1 MPPRAFLTSY
11 RRLFTAPGAAAFT
24 LAGLLGRAALSM
36 TGVSLVVL
44 LSERRGS
51 YGLAGTV
58 SAAGLVTGAI
68 GMPLI
73 GRLVDRYGQARV
85 TVPAALYNAV
95 PLAGL
100 LLCVRFGAPDWT
112 LYLCSAA
119 CAAAPNLGG
128 MARSRWA
135 HLYRDDP
142 AARHLA
148 NSFEQALDELC
159 FMAGPVLAMLLCTT
173 VAPEAGLITAGTL
186 GTTGALLFAAQRR
199 TEPPLPA
206 VAAPG
211 PGSAQGRGSAQGHGP
226 AQERGPAGAPA
237 PHGSPL
243 RVPGLR
249 VLVLTFLASGMVFG
263 ATEITTVAYADAL
276 GHKAVAGPLL
286 ALFAAG
292 SCVAGLLFG
301 LLTPR
306 RTPGVRFLT
315 GAAAMAGVLLLPLAA
330 GLGGAGLG
338 LLGVLLFTAGTAT
351 APTMVTGMTLV
362 QELLPQR
369 QFNEGMAMAV
379 SGIVVG
385 ISAGAALA
393 GTVAEH
399 AAPGTGYALPAS
411 AAALAL
417 LIALAGQRHL
427 RAAGPS
433 APESASGSGAG
444 TGSGTARGSGAG
456 TGTGPA
462 ENAERI
468 VSASV

>member
-1 MPPRAFLTSY
+1 MPPRALPASY
-11 RRLFTAPGAAAFT
+11 RRLFTAPGATAFT
-24 LAGLLGRAALSM
+24 LAGLLGRIALSM

-51 YGLAGTV
+51 YGLAGAV

-85 TVPAALYNAV
+85 TVPAAVGNAV
-95 PLAGL
+95 PLTAL
-100 LLCVRFGAPDWT
+100 LLCVRLGAPDWT

-173 VAPEAGLITAGTL
+173 LAPEAGLVTAGTL

-199 TEPPLPA
+199 TEPPLPP
-206 VAAPG
+206 AAPDG
-211 PGSAQGRGSAQGHGP
+211 RAPGGRAPGGQAPDG
-226 AQERGPAGAPA
+226 ERRR
-237 PHGSPL
+237 SPL

-249 VLVLTFLASGMVFG
+249 VLVLTFLATGMVFG

-276 GHKAVAGPLL
+276 GHKAVAGVLL
-286 ALFAAG
+286 ALVAAG

-306 RTPGVRFLT
+306 RAPGARFLL
-315 GAAAMAGVLLLPLAA
+315 GASAMAGVLLLPLAA

-338 LLGVLLFTAGTAT
+338 VLGAALFAAGTAT

-399 AAPGTGYALPAS
+399 TAPGTGYALPAS
-411 AAALAL
+411 AAGIAL
-417 LIALAGQRHL
+417 LIALAGRRHL
-427 RAAGPS
+427 AAPKGAADGAHRPGKGPADNS
-433 APESASGSGAG
+433 ERVVSGS
-444 TGSGTARGSGAG
+444 
-456 TGTGPA
+456 
-462 ENAERI
+462 
-468 VSASV
+468 V

>member
-1 MPPRAFLTSY
+1 MPSPALLASY
-11 RRLFTAPGAAAFT
+11 RRLFSAPGAAAFT
-24 LAGLLGRAALSM
+24 LAGLLGRLALSM
-36 TGVSLVVL
+36 NGVSLVVL
-44 LSERRGS
+44 LAERRGS
-51 YGLAGTV
+51 YALAGTV

-68 GMPLI
+68 GMPLL
-73 GRLVDRYGQARV
+73 GRLVDRYGQSRV
-85 TVPAALYNAV
+85 TVRAALYNAV
-95 PLAGL
+95 PLLAL
-100 LLCVRFGAPDWT
+100 LLCVRLGAPDWA
-112 LYLCSAA
+112 LYPCWAA
-119 CAAAPNLGG
+119 GAAAPNLGG
-128 MARSRWA
+128 MARARWA
-135 HLYRDDP
+135 HLYLDDP

-159 FMAGPVLAMLLCTT
+159 FMAGPVLAMLLCTAL
-173 VAPEAGLITAGTL
+173 APEAGLLTAGTL
-186 GTTGALLFAAQRR
+186 GTAGALLFAAQRR

-206 VAAPG
+206 APDTARERG
-211 PGSAQGRGSAQGHGP
+211 QEREQERVREPEREWGRD
-226 AQERGPAGAPA
+226 QERGRERA
-237 PHGSPL
+237 HRSPV

-249 VLVLTFLASGMVFG
+249 VLVLTFLATGMVFG

-276 GHKAVAGPLL
+276 GHRAAAGWLL
-286 ALFAAG
+286 ALVAGG

-306 RTPGVRFLT
+306 RAAGVRFL
-315 GAAAMAGVLLLPLAA
+315 GGVAAMAGMLLLPLAA

-338 LLGVLLFTAGTAT
+338 VLGAALFAAGTAT

-369 QFNEGMAMAV
+369 QLNEGMALAV

-399 AAPGTGYALPAS
+399 AAPGTGYALPA

-417 LIALAGQRHL
+417 VVGLAGRRHL
-427 RAAGPS
+427 TARKRPAAAREERAA
-433 APESASGSGAG
+433 
-444 TGSGTARGSGAG
+444 
-456 TGTGPA
+456 
-462 ENAERI
+462 ENSERA

>member
-1 MPPRAFLTSY
+1 MPAPALLASY
-11 RRLFTAPGAAAFT
+11 RRLFAAPGAAAFT
-24 LAGLLGRAALSM
+24 LAGLLGRLAMPM

-95 PLAGL
+95 PLAAL

-112 LYLCSAA
+112 LYLCNAA

-159 FMAGPVLAMLLCTT
+159 FMTGPVLAMLLCTT
-173 VAPEAGLITAGTL
+173 LAPEAGLVTAGTL

-199 TEPPLPA
+199 TEPPLPPVPSA
-206 VAAPG
+206 SPSPAPG
-211 PGSAQGRGSAQGHGP
+211 RTSGR
-226 AQERGPAGAPA
+226 

-249 VLVLTFLASGMVFG
+249 VLVLTFLATGMVFG

-276 GHKAVAGPLL
+276 GHKAAAGVLL
-286 ALFAAG
+286 GLVAAG

-306 RTPGVRFLT
+306 RTPGARFLA
-315 GAAAMAGVLLLPLAA
+315 GVSAMAAVLLLPLAA
-330 GLGGAGLG
+330 GLGGAGLV
-338 LLGVLLFTAGTAT
+338 LLGMALFAAGTAT
-351 APTMVTGMTLV
+351 APTMVIGMTLV

-385 ISAGAALA
+385 ISTGAALA

-417 LIALAGQRHL
+417 LIALAGRRHL
-427 RAAGPS
+427 RTRRRSTAGES
-433 APESASGSGAG
+433 APETAG
-444 TGSGTARGSGAG
+444 
-456 TGTGPA
+456 
-462 ENAERI
+462 ENPERV

>member
-1 MPPRAFLTSY
+1 MPSRALIASHSYSY
-11 RRLFTAPGAAAFT
+11 RRLFAAPGALAFT
-24 LAGLLGRAALSM
+24 LAGLLGRLALSM

-73 GRLVDRYGQARV
+73 GRLVDRYGQTRV

-95 PLAGL
+95 PLTAL
-100 LLCVRFGAPDWT
+100 LLCVRFDAPDWT
-112 LYLCSAA
+112 LYLSNAA

-173 VAPEAGLITAGTL
+173 LAPEAGLLTAGTL

-206 VAAPG
+206 PSTKART
-211 PGSAQGRGSAQGHGP
+211 SAGQR
-226 AQERGPAGAPA
+226 
-237 PHGSPL
+237 HGSPL
-243 RVPGLR
+243 GVPGLR
-249 VLVLTFLASGMVFG
+249 VLVLTFLATGMVFG
-263 ATEITTVAYADAL
+263 ATEITTVAYADAH
-276 GHKAVAGPLL
+276 GHKAAAGVLL

-306 RTPGVRFLT
+306 RAPGTRFLI
-315 GAAAMAGVLLLPLAA
+315 GASAMAGVLLLPLAA

-338 LLGVLLFTAGTAT
+338 VLGLGLFAAGTAT

-393 GTVAEH
+393 GTLAEQ
-399 AAPGTGYALPAS
+399 ATPGTGYALPAT

-417 LIALAGQRHL
+417 LIALAGRRHL
-427 RAAGPS
+427 TVRKATAAGRAQQEQQALGAQQAQR
-433 APESASGSGAG
+433 APENS
-444 TGSGTARGSGAG
+444 
-456 TGTGPA
+456 
-462 ENAERI
+462 ERI

>member
-1 MPPRAFLTSY
+1 MPPRALLASY
-11 RRLFTAPGAAAFT
+11 RRLFATPGATAFT
-24 LAGLLGRAALSM
+24 LAGLLGRLALSM
-36 TGVSLVVL
+36 NGVSLVVL
-44 LSERRGS
+44 LAERRGS
-51 YGLAGTV
+51 YALAGTV

-68 GMPLI
+68 GMPLL
-73 GRLVDRYGQARV
+73 GRLVDRYGQSRV
-85 TVPAALYNAV
+85 AVPAALYNAV
-95 PLAGL
+95 PLLAL
-100 LLCVRFGAPDWT
+100 LLCVRLGAPDWT
-112 LYLCSAA
+112 LYACWAA

-128 MARSRWA
+128 MARARWA
-135 HLYRDDP
+135 HLHRDDQ

-159 FMAGPVLAMLLCTT
+159 FMAGPVLAMLLCTAL
-173 VAPEAGLITAGTL
+173 APEAGLLVSGTL

-206 VAAPG
+206 PS
-211 PGSAQGRGSAQGHGP
+211 PDGRVTDGQ
-226 AQERGPAGAPA
+226 R
-237 PHGSPL
+237 HGSPL
-243 RVPGLR
+243 GVPGLR
-249 VLVLTFLASGMVFG
+249 VLVLTFLATGMVFG

-276 GHKAVAGPLL
+276 GHKAAAGALL
-286 ALFAAG
+286 ALVAAG

-306 RTPGVRFLT
+306 RAPGVRFLT
-315 GAAAMAGVLLLPLAA
+315 GVAAMAGVLLLPLAA
-330 GLGGAGLG
+330 GLGGAGLAV
-338 LLGVLLFTAGTAT
+338 LGVVLFAAGTAT

-369 QFNEGMAMAV
+369 QFNEGMAVAV

-399 AAPGTGYALPAS
+399 AVPGTGYALPAG

-417 LIALAGQRHL
+417 LIALAGRRHL
-427 RAAGPS
+427 RAAG
-433 APESASGSGAG
+433 
-444 TGSGTARGSGAG
+444 AR
-456 TGTGPA
+456 
-462 ENAERI
+462 ENGERA

>member
-1 MPPRAFLTSY
+1 MPSRALLTSY
-11 RRLFTAPGAAAFT
+11 RRLFAAPGAVAFT
-24 LAGLLGRAALSM
+24 LTGLLGRLALSM
-36 TGVSLVVL
+36 NGVALVVL

-51 YGLAGTV
+51 YGLAGAV
-58 SAAGLVTGAI
+58 SATGLVTGAI

-95 PLAGL
+95 PLTGL
-100 LLCVRFGAPDWT
+100 LLCVRLGAPDWT
-112 LYLCSAA
+112 LLLCSAA
-119 CAAAPNLGG
+119 WAAAPNLGG

-135 HLYRDDP
+135 HLHRDDP

-159 FMAGPVLAMLLCTT
+159 FMAGPVLAMVLCTT
-173 VAPEAGLITAGTL
+173 FAPEAGLITAGAL

-199 TEPPLPA
+199 TEPPLPPPVSA
-206 VAAPG
+206 
-211 PGSAQGRGSAQGHGP
+211 GSADP
-226 AQERGPAGAPA
+226 A
-237 PHGSPL
+237 GSPL

-249 VLVLTFLASGMVFG
+249 VLVLTFLATGMVFG

-276 GHKAVAGPLL
+276 GHKASAGLL
-286 ALFAAG
+286 LSLVAAG
-292 SCVAGLLFG
+292 SCLAGLLFG

-306 RTPGVRFLT
+306 RAPGPRFLL
-315 GAAAMAGVLLLPLAA
+315 GATAMAAVLLLPLAA

-338 LLGVLLFTAGTAT
+338 LLGVALFAAGTAT

-362 QELLPQR
+362 QELLPRR

-393 GTVAEH
+393 GAVAER
-399 AAPGTGYALPAS
+399 AAPGTGYALPA
-411 AAALAL
+411 AAAGLA
-417 LIALAGQRHL
+417 
-427 RAAGPS
+427 
-433 APESASGSGAG
+433 
-444 TGSGTARGSGAG
+444 
-456 TGTGPA
+456 
-462 ENAERI
+462 
-468 VSASV
+468 

>member
-1 MPPRAFLTSY
+1 MPSRALLASY
-11 RRLFTAPGAAAFT
+11 RRLFAAPGATAFT
-24 LAGLLGRAALSM
+24 LAGLLGRLALSM
-36 TGVSLVVL
+36 NGVSLVVL
-44 LSERRGS
+44 LAERRGS
-51 YGLAGTV
+51 YALAGTV

-68 GMPLI
+68 GMPLL
-73 GRLVDRYGQARV
+73 GRLVDRYGQSRV
-85 TVPAALYNAV
+85 AVPAALYNAV
-95 PLAGL
+95 PLVAL
-100 LLCVRFGAPDWT
+100 LLCVRLGAPDWA
-112 LYLCSAA
+112 LYACWAA

-128 MARSRWA
+128 MARARWA
-135 HLYRDDP
+135 HLHRDDQ

-173 VAPEAGLITAGTL
+173 LAPEAGLLASGAL

-206 VAAPG
+206 RV
-211 PGSAQGRGSAQGHGP
+211 
-226 AQERGPAGAPA
+226 PAGQR
-237 PHGSPL
+237 HGSPL

-249 VLVLTFLASGMVFG
+249 VLVLTFLATGMVFG
-263 ATEITTVAYADAL
+263 ATEITTVAYADSL
-276 GHKAVAGPLL
+276 GHKAAAGALL
-286 ALFAAG
+286 ALVAAG

-306 RTPGVRFLT
+306 RAPGVRFLV
-315 GAAAMAGVLLLPLAA
+315 GAAAMAAVLLLPLAA
-330 GLGGAGLG
+330 GLGGAGLAV
-338 LLGVLLFTAGTAT
+338 LGAVLFAAGTAT

-369 QFNEGMAMAV
+369 QFNEGMAVAV

-399 AAPGTGYALPAS
+399 AAPGTGYALPAG

-417 LIALAGQRHL
+417 LIALAGRRHL
-427 RAAGPS
+427 RAAG
-433 APESASGSGAG
+433 
-444 TGSGTARGSGAG
+444 AR
-456 TGTGPA
+456 
-462 ENAERI
+462 ENAERV

>member
-1 MPPRAFLTSY
+1 MPSRALLASY
-11 RRLFTAPGAAAFT
+11 RRLFAAPGATAFT
-24 LAGLLGRAALSM
+24 LAGLLGRLALSM
-36 TGVSLVVL
+36 NGVSLVVL
-44 LSERRGS
+44 LAERRGS
-51 YGLAGTV
+51 YALAGTV

-68 GMPLI
+68 GMPLL
-73 GRLVDRYGQARV
+73 GRLVDRHGQSRV
-85 TVPAALYNAV
+85 AVPAALYTVV
-95 PLAGL
+95 PLTAL
-100 LLCVRFGAPDWT
+100 LLCVHLGAPDWT
-112 LYLCSAA
+112 LYLCWAA
-119 CAAAPNLGG
+119 SAAAPNLGG

-173 VAPEAGLITAGTL
+173 VAPEAGLLAAGTL
-186 GTTGALLFAAQRR
+186 GSTGALLFAAQRR

-206 VAAPG
+206 RPLPG
-211 PGSAQGRGSAQGHGP
+211 QR
-226 AQERGPAGAPA
+226 
-237 PHGSPL
+237 HGSPL

-249 VLVLTFLASGMVFG
+249 VLTLTFLATGMVFG

-276 GHKAVAGPLL
+276 GHKAAAGPLL
-286 ALFAAG
+286 GLVAAG
-292 SCVAGLLFG
+292 SCLAGLLFG

-306 RTPGVRFLT
+306 RAPGARFLL
-315 GAAAMAGVLLLPLAA
+315 GVAAMAAVLLLPLTA
-330 GLGGAGLG
+330 GLGGAGLVA
-338 LLGVLLFTAGTAT
+338 LGAALFAAGTAT

-369 QFNEGMAMAV
+369 QFNEGMAVAV

-393 GTVAEH
+393 GTLAER
-399 AAPGTGYALPAS
+399 AAPGTGYALPAG

-417 LIALAGQRHL
+417 LIALTGRRHL
-427 RAAGPS
+427 RAS
-433 APESASGSGAG
+433 EDAPLA
-444 TGSGTARGSGAG
+444 
-456 TGTGPA
+456 A
-462 ENAERI
+462 ENGARV

>member
-1 MPPRAFLTSY
+1 MPPRAFPTSY
-11 RRLFTAPGAAAFT
+11 RRLFAAPGAAAFT
-24 LAGLLGRAALSM
+24 LAGLLGRLALSM

-85 TVPAALYNAV
+85 TVPATLYNAV
-95 PLAGL
+95 PLTGL

-119 CAAAPNLGG
+119 CAASPNLGG

-173 VAPEAGLITAGTL
+173 LAPEAGLITAGTL

-199 TEPPLPA
+199 TEPPLPPA
-206 VAAPG
+206 PAPG
-211 PGSAQGRGSAQGHGP
+211 PGPGAAGP
-226 AQERGPAGAPA
+226 R
-237 PHGSPL
+237 HGSPL

-249 VLVLTFLASGMVFG
+249 VLVLTFLATGMVFG

-276 GHKAVAGPLL
+276 GHKAAAGALL
-286 ALFAAG
+286 GLVAAG
-292 SCVAGLLFG
+292 SCLAGLLFG

-306 RTPGVRFLT
+306 RAPGVRFLT
-315 GAAAMAGVLLLPLAA
+315 GAAAMAAVLLLPLAA

-338 LLGVLLFTAGTAT
+338 VLGVVLFTAGTAT

-411 AAALAL
+411 AAAVAL
-417 LIALAGQRHL
+417 LIALAGRRHL
-427 RAAGPS
+427 RAGGSS
-433 APESASGSGAG
+433 APGPGAGAEATPGSGSGS
-444 TGSGTARGSGAG
+444 GSAPAPGSVNFPAPSGACG
-456 TGTGPA
+456 AAA
-462 ENAERI
+462 ENSERA

>member
-1 MPPRAFLTSY
+1 MPPRAVPAGPRPARISY
-11 RRLFTAPGAAAFT
+11 RRLFAAPGAAAFT
-24 LAGLLGRAALSM
+24 LAGLFGRVALSM

-95 PLAGL
+95 PLTGL

-119 CAAAPNLGG
+119 CAATPNLGG

-173 VAPEAGLITAGTL
+173 LAPEAGLVTAGTL
-186 GTTGALLFAAQRR
+186 GTAGALLFAAQRR
-199 TEPPLPA
+199 TEPPLP
-206 VAAPG
+206 
-211 PGSAQGRGSAQGHGP
+211 P
-226 AQERGPAGAPA
+226 ATTARRTPAGQR
-237 PHGSPL
+237 HGSPL

-249 VLVLTFLASGMVFG
+249 VLVLTFLATGMVFG

-276 GHKAVAGPLL
+276 GHKAAAGALL
-286 ALFAAG
+286 GLVAAG

-306 RTPGVRFLT
+306 RAPGTRFLA
-315 GAAAMAGVLLLPLAA
+315 GASAMVGVLLLPLAA

-338 LLGVLLFTAGTAT
+338 VLGVVLFAAGTAT

-393 GTVAEH
+393 GTIAEH

-411 AAALAL
+411 AAGLAL
-417 LIALAGQRHL
+417 LIALAGRRHL
-427 RAAGPS
+427 RTARPSTAAPEDS
-433 APESASGSGAG
+433 APEGATPG
-444 TGSGTARGSGAG
+444 RAADAAAKN
-456 TGTGPA
+456 P
-462 ENAERI
+462 ERV

>member
-1 MPPRAFLTSY
+1 MPSRALLTSY
-11 RRLFTAPGAAAFT
+11 RRLFAAPGAVAFT
-24 LAGLLGRAALSM
+24 LTGLLGRLALSM
-36 TGVSLVVL
+36 NGVALVVL

-51 YGLAGTV
+51 YGLAGAV

-100 LLCVRFGAPDWT
+100 LLCVRLGAPDWT
-112 LYLCSAA
+112 LLLCSAA

-135 HLYRDDP
+135 HLHRDDP

-159 FMAGPVLAMLLCTT
+159 FMAGPVLAMVLCTAL
-173 VAPEAGLITAGTL
+173 APEAGLITAGAL
-186 GTTGALLFAAQRR
+186 GTAGALLFAAQRR
-199 TEPPLPA
+199 TEPPLPPP
-206 VAAPG
+206 V
-211 PGSAQGRGSAQGHGP
+211 SAISAGR
-226 AQERGPAGAPA
+226 R
-237 PHGSPL
+237 HGSPL

-249 VLVLTFLASGMVFG
+249 VLVLTFLATGMVFG

-276 GHKAVAGPLL
+276 GHKASAGLLL
-286 ALFAAG
+286 ALVAAG
-292 SCVAGLLFG
+292 SCLAGLLFG

-306 RTPGVRFLT
+306 RAPGPRFLL
-315 GAAAMAGVLLLPLAA
+315 GATAMAAVLLLPLAA

-338 LLGVLLFTAGTAT
+338 LLGVALFAAGTAT

-393 GTVAEH
+393 GTVAER
-399 AAPGTGYALPAS
+399 AAPGTGYALPAV
-411 AAALAL
+411 AAGIAL
-417 LIALAGQRHL
+417 LIALAGRRHL
-427 RAAGPS
+427 ATPRTATTGGASDRASDGASDG
-433 APESASGSGAG
+433 ASGEAG
-444 TGSGTARGSGAG
+444 SAAADNS
-456 TGTGPA
+456 
-462 ENAERI
+462 ERI
-468 VSASV
+468 VSASL

>member
-1 MPPRAFLTSY
+1 MPPRAVLASY
-11 RRLFTAPGAAAFT
+11 RRLFAAPGAAAFT
-24 LAGLLGRAALSM
+24 LAGLLGRLALSM

-58 SAAGLVTGAI
+58 SAAGLATGAI

-73 GRLVDRYGQARV
+73 GRLVDRYGQSRV

-95 PLAGL
+95 PLTGL

-112 LYLCSAA
+112 LYLCAA
-119 CAAAPNLGG
+119 AGAAAPNLGG

-142 AARHLA
+142 GARHLA

-173 VAPEAGLITAGTL
+173 LAPEAGLATATAVGTA
-186 GTTGALLFAAQRR
+186 GALLFAAQRR
-199 TEPPLPA
+199 TEPPLP
-206 VAAPG
+206 
-211 PGSAQGRGSAQGHGP
+211 
-226 AQERGPAGAPA
+226 PA
-237 PHGSPL
+237 PPAAERHGSPL

-249 VLVLTFLASGMVFG
+249 VLVLTFLATGVVFG
-263 ATEITTVAYADAL
+263 TTEITTVAYADAL
-276 GHKAVAGPLL
+276 GHKAAAGLLL

-306 RTPGVRFLT
+306 RAPGTRFLL
-315 GAAAMAGVLLLPLAA
+315 GASAMAGVLLLPLAA

-338 LLGVLLFTAGTAT
+338 VLGALLFAAGTAT

-362 QELLPQR
+362 QELLPRR

-393 GTVAEH
+393 GTVAERT
-399 AAPGTGYALPAS
+399 APGTGYALPAS

-417 LIALAGQRHL
+417 LIALAGRRHL
-427 RAAGPS
+427 RTAGPR
-433 APESASGSGAG
+433 ATAGAAAASGA
-444 TGSGTARGSGAG
+444 
-456 TGTGPA
+456 A
-462 ENAERI
+462 ENAERV

>member
-1 MPPRAFLTSY
+1 MPSRAFLTSY
-11 RRLFTAPGAAAFT
+11 RRLFSAPGTAAFT
-24 LAGLLGRAALSM
+24 LAGLLGRLALSM
-36 TGVSLVVL
+36 NGVALVVL

-51 YGLAGTV
+51 YGLAGAV
-58 SAAGLVTGAI
+58 SAVGLVTGAV

-85 TVPAALYNAV
+85 TVPAALYNTV
-95 PLAGL
+95 PLTGL

-112 LYLCSAA
+112 LLLCSAA
-119 CAAAPNLGG
+119 GSAAPNLGG

-148 NSFEQALDELC
+148 NSLEQALDELC

-173 VAPEAGLITAGTL
+173 LAPEAGLITAGTL

-206 VAAPG
+206 AAAEQG
-211 PGSAQGRGSAQGHGP
+211 PEPTGP
-226 AQERGPAGAPA
+226 R
-237 PHGSPL
+237 HGSPL

-249 VLVLTFLASGMVFG
+249 VLVLTFLATGMVFG

-276 GHKAVAGPLL
+276 GHKASAGLLL
-286 ALFAAG
+286 ALFAGG

-306 RTPGVRFLT
+306 RAPGARFLLGVT
-315 GAAAMAGVLLLPLAA
+315 AMASVLLLPLAA

-338 LLGVLLFTAGTAT
+338 LLGVALFAAGTAT

-369 QFNEGMAMAV
+369 QFNEGMAVAV

-393 GTVAEH
+393 GTVAER
-399 AAPGTGYALPAS
+399 ADPGTGYALPA
-411 AAALAL
+411 AAAGLAL
-417 LIALAGQRHL
+417 LIALAGRRHL
-427 RAAGPS
+427 
-433 APESASGSGAG
+433 
-444 TGSGTARGSGAG
+444 TARPAASEARGGARDG
-456 TGTGPA
+456 DRGGARDGDQGGAP
-462 ENAERI
+462 ENAEPI
-468 VSASV
+468 VSPTL

>member
-1 MPPRAFLTSY
+1 MPPRAVLTSY
-11 RRLFTAPGAAAFT
+11 RRLFAAPGAVAFT
-24 LAGLLGRAALSM
+24 LTGLLGRLALSM
-36 TGVSLVVL
+36 NGVALVVL

-51 YGLAGTV
+51 YGLAGAV
-58 SAAGLVTGAI
+58 SAAGLVAGAV

-95 PLAGL
+95 PLTGL
-100 LLCVRFGAPDWT
+100 LLCVRLGAPEWT
-112 LYLCSAA
+112 LLLCSAA
-119 CAAAPNLGG
+119 GSAAPNLGG

-173 VAPEAGLITAGTL
+173 LAPEAGLITAGTL
-186 GTTGALLFAAQRR
+186 GATGALLFAAQRR
-199 TEPPLPA
+199 TEPPLPP
-206 VAAPG
+206 AP
-211 PGSAQGRGSAQGHGP
+211 AQGR
-226 AQERGPAGAPA
+226 EPAGPR
-237 PHGSPL
+237 HGSPL

-249 VLVLTFLASGMVFG
+249 VLVLTFLATGTVFG

-276 GHKAVAGPLL
+276 GHKASAGLLL

-306 RTPGVRFLT
+306 RAPGTRFLL
-315 GAAAMAGVLLLPLAA
+315 GATAMASVLLLPLAA

-338 LLGVLLFTAGTAT
+338 LLGTALFAAGTAT

-393 GTVAEH
+393 GTVAER
-399 AAPGTGYALPAS
+399 AAPGTGYLLPA
-411 AAALAL
+411 AAAGLAL
-417 LIALAGQRHL
+417 LIALAGRRHL
-427 RAAGPS
+427 
-433 APESASGSGAG
+433 
-444 TGSGTARGSGAG
+444 TARGAAAAAPPEGAPGGVPGGVLGGAPSGAPSG
-456 TGTGPA
+456 AP
-462 ENAERI
+462 ENAEQI
-468 VSASV
+468 VSPTL